1 MLIRKFLSTDSIA
14 QIHSDR
20 LKLKILEEIT
30 RQGPLTFAR
39 YMNLALYSPGLG
51 YYSAGAYKFGVSGD
65 FVTAPEISP
74 LFSECIGRQCYQILQ
89 DLNGGNILELGAGT
103 GMMAVGILKELKNNQ
118 CLPHCYYILEVSA
131 DLRDRQK
138 TFLRKEL
145 PELVDSIIWIN
156 QLPTNFVGIIVG
168 NEVIDALPVHK
179 FKIVNNVIK
188 EIYVDNE
195 KEEFVWK
202 TNDPS
207 SFYLIQQIKNL
218 GINFPTDYE
227 SEINLLL
234 RPWIAS
240 LADALKQGLI
250 LLIDYGFPRHEYY
263 HPNRNRGTI
272 ASHYRHYSHFDP
284 LILPGIQDISV
295 HVDFTAVA
303 EAAAACHQLS
313 VAGFIHQA
321 GFLLN
326 CGLTSCMTS
335 LKNVVEHYQIA
346 QQIKKLTLPSEM
358 GELFKVIALTRN
370 YHSSLLG
377 FSNGNQISRLSL

>member
-1 MLIRKFLSTDSIA
+1 MLVKKLPQPDPVA
-14 QIHSDR
+14 QLHSDR
-20 LKLKILEEIT
+20 LKLKILEEID

-39 YMNLALYSPGLG
+39 YMNLALYSLGLG
-51 YYSAGAYKFGVSGD
+51 YYSAGAHKFGAAGD

-74 LFSECIGRQCYQILQ
+74 IFSQCVARQCYQILQ
-89 DLNGGNILELGAGT
+89 DLNGGDILELGAGT
-103 GMMAVGILKELKNNQ
+103 GMMAVGILKELKRNR
-118 CLPHCYYILEVSA
+118 CLPNYYFILEVSA

-145 PELVDSIIWIN
+145 PELADSVRWLN

-168 NEVIDALPVHK
+168 NEVIDALPAHK
-179 FKIVNNVIK
+179 FKIENNAIK
-188 EIYVDNE
+188 EIYVDSE
-195 KEEFVWK
+195 REEFVWK
-202 TNDPS
+202 ISDPS
-207 SFYLIQQIKNL
+207 SLDLTQQIKNL
-218 GINFPTDYE
+218 GIDFPTDYE

-234 RPWIAS
+234 TPWIAS
-240 LADALKQGLI
+240 LADVLKKGLI

-284 LILPGIQDISV
+284 LILPGIQDITI

-303 EAAAACHQLS
+303 EAAARHRLS

-326 CGLTSCMTS
+326 CGLTSFTTS
-335 LKNVVEHYQIA
+335 SKNVVEHYQIA

-370 YHSSLLG
+370 YNSALLG
-377 FSNGNQISRLSL
+377 FSSRNQIGRLSF